1 MTYTVLSID
10 PGTNSFGYAFSQVT
24 DNNFEV
30 FEHNTLYPSAY
41 PKESRYRK
49 DHKWYSDRVLC
60 GKVIG
65 RTIRELV
72 MMYKPDYIASEDAF
86 YNPSRPNAFISLLI
100 AIYAMESTL
109 HGMYEEGILID
120 PVTAR
125 VFKTP
130 PTLIKKVMS
139 HELGGKATKDDMTT
153 ALNCRVQQKEITFRG
168 FKVGK
173 MPDSALFTEHSI
185 DAISIGFTF
194 SKLWKPMLD
203 AKVLEPRMTSF
214 TKTVK
219 KLLKKCK
226 YKSPYLT

>member
-1 MTYTVLSID
+1 MNYTVLSID
-10 PGTNSFGYAFSQVT
+10 PGTNSFGYAVSQVT
-24 DNNFEV
+24 ENYLEV

-65 RTIRELV
+65 KTIFDLV
-72 MMYKPDYIASEDAF
+72 TTFKPDYIASEDAF
-86 YNPSRPNAFISLLI
+86 YNAARPNAFISLLI

-109 HGMYEEGILID
+109 HGMYENGILTD

-139 HELGGKATKDDMTT
+139 HDLGGKATKDDMTT
-153 ALNCRVQQKEITFRG
+153 ALRCRVQQKEIVFHG
-168 FKVGK
+168 YKVGT
-173 MPDSALFTEHSI
+173 MPDSTMFTEHSV
-185 DAISIGFTF
+185 DAIGIGFTF

-203 AKVLEPRMTSF
+203 AKILEPRMTSF

-219 KLLKKCK
+219 KLLKKQH